1 MDAIYT
7 GTLIEKY
14 AGNLNKGEC
23 GIVLAI
29 STAAQG
35 EKIYKVIVNGKLK
48 NWYGEF
54 VRPYTAQRSEAA

>member
-14 AGNLNKGEC
+14 AGNLDKGEC

-29 STAAQG
+29 ATAVKG
-35 EKIYKVIVNGKLK
+35 EKIYKVIVDGELK

-54 VRPYTAQRSEAA
+54 VRPVPALAAA

>member
-14 AGNLNKGEC
+14 AGNLDKGEC

-29 STAAQG
+29 ATGAKG
-35 EKIYKVIVNGKLK
+35 EKIYKVVVDGELK

-54 VRPYTAQRSEAA
+54 VRRATA